1 MTTNL
6 TGSKIKDTYNQLLH
20 VDGGPTATEKAIYSG
35 TGVAT
40 ALFVG
45 TVSASVGNIK
55 LQGNSITATTGTVD
69 IANVNISSGTIA
81 GITDLA
87 IADGGTGASTAIVA
101 RSNLGIGTLGTQDAS
116 NVNITGGSIV
126 GTSFTGTLSF
136 STIPWAIGQFY
147 STQDQT
153 GSTTSGTAIT
163 FDNSDP
169 ANTGVSVV
177 SNSRITFVVAGT
189 YAVTTSVQF
198 VNSVNTDYDAT
209 LWFRQGGVDLPE
221 SSSRVTVPRSSV
233 GGAILMQVTVFV
245 TVSAG
250 QYIEVIWAPE
260 DAGVTLDYIPAQSSP
275 FVCPGIPSAILT
287 AQRLK

>member
-20 VDGGPTATEKAIYSG
+20 VDGGPAATEKAIYSG

-87 IADGGTGASTAIVA
+87 VADGGTGASTAVVA

-116 NVNITGGSIV
+116 NVAITGGSIV
-126 GTSFTGTLSF
+126 GTSFTGTLAF
-136 STIPWAIGQFY
+136 STLTWAVGQFY
-147 STQDQT
+147 STATQT
-153 GSTTSGTAIT
+153 GSTSAGTAVT
-163 FDNSDP
+163 FNNSDP
-169 ANTGVSVV
+169 ANQGISVV
-177 SNSRITFVVAGT
+177 SSSRITFVAAGT
-189 YAVTTSVQF
+189 YAVTVSLQF
-198 VNSVNTDYDAT
+198 VNSVNTDYAT
-209 LWFRQGGVDLPE
+209 TMWFRQGGVDITE
-221 SSSRVTVPRSSV
+221 SASKIVVPRSSV
-233 GGAILMQVTVFV
+233 GGAAIVQVTINV

-250 QYIEVIWAPE
+250 QYVEVVWAPE
-260 DAGVTLDYIPAQSSP
+260 NTAVTIAYVPAQSSP
-275 FVCPGIPSAILT
+275 FICPGIPSAILT
-287 AQRLK
+287 TQRLK